1 MKGSAAS
8 VDELLEVWLGRGTE
22 RGAVHVGCP
31 LFLILIGLS
40 ECHSGYMRFWSTKG
54 EEAPKRADVVGWS
67 SSQTCIF
74 VSGFFKS
81 ASFVRTIHFSPV
93 TKSNC
98 KCERLRCKSQIVQTV
113 TSGRLLLC

>member
-1 MKGSAAS
+1 MNSWKSWPRVEAPKGARFM
-8 VDELLEVWLGRGTE
+8 LG
-22 RGAVHVGCP
+22 VP
-31 LFLILIGLS
+31 PFLILIGLS
-40 ECHSGYMRFWSTKG
+40 ECHSRLYAVLEYKG

-98 KCERLRCKSQIVQTV
+98 QVRTPSL
-113 TSGRLLLC
+113 